1 MIAVLGCACY
11 LTIGFF
17 LLMTAVYQ
25 LQANIINAIQ
35 TKKCNANDVTASSFW
50 IALLAVYIAAGALV
64 M

>member
-1 MIAVLGCACY
+1 MIAVLGCVCY

-17 LLMTAVYQ
+17 LLMAAAYQ

-35 TKKCNANDVTASSFW
+35 TKKCNANEITTSSFL